1 MQRHTGLLGDF
12 SVGRE
17 GFSDLDLVFER
28 FKTEEFRRFPDRKRS
43 DRVNRELLALIEK
56 ESEPCFLLSHVLEFV
71 ERIDREK
78 ILHHYTFTS
87 FELWLN
93 LASALSFEEN
103 YRVRAKIA
111 GKWIERG
118 DYQILFPIGM
128 GKIYEGTHFITA
140 HKSPDLDTTV
150 ASFWGWMDAFAA
162 RVTRGLHVW
171 NVPGGPPSSQIE
183 IDWIFRDLFGGAV
196 FTHLPKTRSVL
207 SVTGNDL
214 LSETGFIRTTL
225 DASLASIDHER
236 EKNAV
241 VLVDEEGFY
250 LGDWRHLDVESVQQ
264 VIILLST
271 CIRWFE
277 NQLHLSII
285 SLFAKKVLHLD
296 EIRPLLQKLFGLCLQ
311 DCEPAKEFS
320 LKQKQLV
327 SQFLSVVLGLKEGFS
342 LTFEQLGAGLA
353 ALHEGAFQTADQIV
367 QEMQDK
373 KMFDASGVL
382 LEDRPKIFHFLEKTV
397 KTLHE
402 TIFKIR
408 SRLERLDIALKTKQ
422 EVFGHRPTFVTVWA
436 EEEEIRE
443 KMKNYSYLTVAYP
456 AHGRFFPIGVIHAS
470 DIRKAC
476 LGTVSLRD
484 FCNREEMGIPPYL
497 EVISVI
503 DHHKS
508 TLTTCSAPLAIIA
521 DAQSSNSLVA
531 DRAIAINDRYSL
543 LGQSPSVL
551 DEQIVQRQ
559 NVATPL
565 DQRLL
570 MRLLQ
575 RRQASETKGDFY
587 VHPKREFVEY
597 LHFLYAIL
605 DDTDLLS
612 KVSVM
617 DVEIVIQLLNR
628 LKSIASQEEV
638 EVIHVGDLARDEKFA
653 KKAAQRILQNEEMYS
668 LYRQV
673 YAYREQE
680 VNDHLLLMAEKK
692 PSNLFADTKEQNGC
706 CRVGQTKL
714 FAKNVVLFEKYADQI
729 RRAWLEKAKAV
740 YAQHAEI
747 DLHIHMISTIVSAEE
762 VYQGKQS
769 KYPHRDEMWIWT
781 PGTEVS
787 LAHLKNFAANF
798 KNSPGLKNNTLALSF
813 LGRATEELLAI
824 FAESFLNI
832 PTEQKKE
839 LFPDQCIIVLTYQ
852 AGTLNSRKAMVS
864 PFLPL
869 L

>member
-17 GFSDLDLVFER
+17 GFSDLDAVFGRFEAKEFEGLV
-28 FKTEEFRRFPDRKRS
+28 DRKRS
-43 DRVNRELLALIEK
+43 ELVNRALLELIQK
-56 ESEPCFLLSHVLEFV
+56 EPEPCFLLPHVLEFV
-71 ERIDREK
+71 ERVDREK
-78 ILHHYTFTS
+78 LLHHYTFTS

-93 LASALSFEEN
+93 LASGLSFEEN

-111 GKWIERG
+111 GKWVERS
-118 DYQILFPIGM
+118 DYQVLFPIGM
-128 GKIYEGTHFITA
+128 GKVYEGTHFVTA

-162 RVTRGLHVW
+162 RVTSGLHVW

-183 IDWIFRDLFGGAV
+183 IDWIFRDLFGAAV
-196 FTHLPKTRSVL
+196 FTHLPKTRLAL

-214 LSETGFIRTTL
+214 LSQKGFIRATL
-225 DASLASIDHER
+225 DTSLANIDHER

-241 VLVDEEGFY
+241 VLVDQEGFY

-285 SLFAKKVLHLD
+285 SLFAKQHLHLD
-296 EIRPLLQKLFGLCLQ
+296 EIKPLLQKLFGLRLE

-320 LKQKQLV
+320 LKQKGLV
-327 SQFLSVVLGLKEGFS
+327 SRFLSLVLQIEKGFS
-342 LTFEQLGAGLA
+342 LTFEQLGAGLV
-353 ALHEGAFQTADQIV
+353 ALHEGTFQTVDQIIE
-367 QEMQDK
+367 QMKEQK
-373 KMFDASGVL
+373 LFEASGVL
-382 LEDRPKIFHFLEKTV
+382 HEDRPKIFHFLEKMV

-408 SRLERLDIALKTKQ
+408 NRLERLDVALKTKQ
-422 EVFGHRPTFVTVWA
+422 EVFGRRPTFVTVRA
-436 EEEEIRE
+436 DVEEIRE
-443 KMKNYSYLTVAYP
+443 KMRDYPYLAVTYP
-456 AHGRFFPIGVIHAS
+456 DHGRFFPVGVIQAA
-470 DIRKAC
+470 DFRKSS

-484 FCNREEMGIPPYL
+484 FCNREEMGIPSYL

-508 TLTTCSAPLAIIA
+508 SLATSSAPMAIIA

-531 DRAIAINDRYSL
+531 ERAICINNRYSL
-543 LGQSPSVL
+543 LGQTAAEL
-551 DEQIVQRQ
+551 DEQIHKKRSSSSS
-559 NVATPL
+559 L
-565 DQRLL
+565 DHRLL

-575 RRQASETKGDFY
+575 RRQAAETKGDFY
-587 VHPKREFVEY
+587 VHPKREFIEY

-617 DVEIVIQLLNR
+617 DVEMVIQLLNR

-638 EVIHVGDLARDEKFA
+638 EVIHVDDLPRDQKFP
-653 KKAAQRILQNEEMYS
+653 KKAAQRILQNEDMYS

-680 VNDHLLLMAEKK
+680 VNDHLLLAAEKK

-714 FAKNVVLFEKYADQI
+714 FAKNIKQFEQYADQI
-729 RRAWLEKAKAV
+729 RRTWLEKAEAV
-740 YAQHAEI
+740 YAQNPEI

-762 VYQGKQS
+762 VYKATQGKYAHQ
-769 KYPHRDEMWIWT
+769 DEMWIWV
-781 PGTEVS
+781 PNKEVS
-787 LAHLKNFAANF
+787 LAHLKSFLANF
-798 KNSPGLKNNTLALSF
+798 KNSPGLKNNPLALEF
-813 LGRATEELLAI
+813 LGTNTEELAAI
-824 FAESFLNI
+824 FAESFLEI
-832 PTEQKKE
+832 VPLQK
-839 LFPDQCIIVLTYQ
+839 PGIVPHQTVIVLKYQ

-864 PFLPL
+864 PFLPVL
-869 L
+869 